1 MKKKVFLIMAAVIL
15 AAAAILVIST
25 RKEPKKVIS
34 GRARFVFMD
43 EDAQDVVV
51 QQGKAEHEVCMEFG
65 EEDTD
70 GY

>member
-1 MKKKVFLIMAAVIL
+1 MKKKVYLIFAAVIL

-34 GRARFVFMD
+34 GKAKFVFV
-43 EDAQDVVV
+43 EDNAQDVVL
-51 QQGKAEHEVCMEFG
+51 QQGKSEREICMVFG
-65 EEDTD
+65 EEDKD